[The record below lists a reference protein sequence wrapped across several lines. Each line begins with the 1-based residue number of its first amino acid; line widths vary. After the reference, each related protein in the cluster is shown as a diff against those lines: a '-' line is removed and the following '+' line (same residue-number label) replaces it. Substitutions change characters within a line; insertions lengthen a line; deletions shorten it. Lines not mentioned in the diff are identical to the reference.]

1 MVPTCFEAA
10 SKKHLV
16 ENKRSK
22 LKDRKKSSGFLEFG
36 LLTQRATL

>member
-16 ENKRSK
+16 ENKISK
-22 LKDRKKSSGFLEFG
+22 WKDIEKSSGFLEFG
-36 LLTQRATL
+36 LLTERANL